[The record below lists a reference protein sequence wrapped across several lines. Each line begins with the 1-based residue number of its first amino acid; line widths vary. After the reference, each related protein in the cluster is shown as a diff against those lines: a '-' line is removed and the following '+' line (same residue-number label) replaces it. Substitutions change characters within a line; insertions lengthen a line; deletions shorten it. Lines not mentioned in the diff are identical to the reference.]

1 MNISKYKIKIDS
13 VNFDNNKFIIRSDKG
28 EIFISKIKKG
38 SVEFKIFNEHD
49 QEVNLSNLDKG
60 DMIQII
66 GVSDSKLSDN
76 ILNSEEKNEVAT
88 LLELIGGLDNNNYKN
103 NMKKTDQKNS
113 IIIKKIIIKNKYIFN
128 SESSEEFDP
137 YE

>member
-13 VNFDNNKFIIRSDKG
+13 VDFDNNKFIIRSDKG

-76 ILNSEEKNEVAT
+76 ILKSEEKNEVAT